1 MLQGTSCRKKD
12 IFLEWKFPIFSILLL
27 LLLWIDGIFDF
38 SNNEHGA
45 NIKRASNQSQTRR
58 WIKVPD
64 LNGEGK
70 MSFYLFREKSTVT
83 CSHEYKNRLGPS
95 VWQPHSYKK
104 RCNNMHRKLRA
115 LLVHL
120 LSLSLLA
127 WYSNENILRNVNVTS
142 NSRRVIVLMLNK
154 SWPYMFHY
162 VRLWRILWVF
172 NHEKLFNM
180 GGNLFCTYVLHSTHI
195 RLLNICR
202 AIKCYTTATYTL
214 N

>member
-1 MLQGTSCRKKD
+1 M
-12 IFLEWKFPIFSILLL
+12 
-27 LLLWIDGIFDF
+27 
-38 SNNEHGA
+38 
-45 NIKRASNQSQTRR
+45 
-58 WIKVPD
+58 
-64 LNGEGK
+64 NGEGK

-104 RCNNMHRKLRA
+104 RCTNMHRKLRA

-162 VRLWRILWVF
+162 MYAFEEFCECLTTKNFLIWVGTCF
-172 NHEKLFNM
+172 AL
-180 GGNLFCTYVLHSTHI
+180 TY
-195 RLLNICR
+195 
-202 AIKCYTTATYTL
+202 YTVHTL
-214 N
+214 DCWIFAVQ